1 MRDHEYYQ
9 ELMSRLL
16 DEGLTAR
23 EERELKEHVRSCSEC
38 AKLFSVFSAVTVSL
52 REDMAEPPAALSRG
66 VMDRIAADKEE
77 RPRVIHVQRPELER
91 ERPKRRSKRGW
102 TGLAAAACLVLV
114 IGGGAFWFLRDKKT
128 LPLDDAAPEAAMMR
142 AAENAAV
149 AGTGEEEDVPEAISA
164 EGDAADA
171 AMPMTAE
178 AAMAEDIPEAVSV
191 EGDTAEDAAMPM
203 TAEAAMATPA
213 PSPTATPAPEPL
225 TVMDVARRDVGTIS
239 VDNIPAFTALL
250 EGGQVIGGAQGDWEF
265 LFSVTYGDREI
276 SFATDENEKR
286 LVWWDGNTPVTA
298 AHGSLESLRNMIE
311 LSEAPLPQ

>member
-1 MRDHEYYQ
+1 MREHEYYQ

-16 DEGLTAR
+16 DEGLTAK
-23 EERELKEHVRSCSEC
+23 EERELKEHLRACPDC
-38 AKLFSVFSAVTVSL
+38 ARLFSAFSAVTVSL
-52 REDMAEPPAALSRG
+52 REDMAEPPAALSKG
-66 VMDRIAADKEE
+66 IMDRIAADKEE
-77 RPRVIHVQRPELER
+77 RPKVIHVQRPELER
-91 ERPKRRSKRGW
+91 QRPKRRRQKRGW
-102 TGLAAAACLVLV
+102 TGIAAAACLVLV
-114 IGGGAFWFLRDKKT
+114 MVGGAFWFLRDKKT
-128 LPLDDAAPEAAMMR
+128 LPLDNAAPEAAMMR
-142 AAENAAV
+142 AADNVAV
-149 AGTGEEEDVPEAISA
+149 AGAGEAEDMPEAASV
-164 EGDAADA
+164 EADA
-171 AMPMTAE
+171 AK
-178 AAMAEDIPEAVSV
+178 
-191 EGDTAEDAAMPM
+191 DAAMPM

-250 EGGQVIGGAQGDWEF
+250 EGGEVIGGAQGDWQF

-298 AHGSLESLRNMIE
+298 AHGSLETLRDMIE

>member
-16 DEGLTAR
+16 DEGVTA
-23 EERELKEHVRSCSEC
+23 EEEKDLKDHLRACPAC
-38 AKLFSVFSAVTVSL
+38 AALFSALSAVTVSL
-52 REDMAEPPAALSRG
+52 REEDMAQPPAELSQG
-66 VMDRIAADKEE
+66 VMARIAAEKAAG
-77 RPRVIHVQRPELER
+77 PKVIHVQRPELER
-91 ERPKRRSKRGW
+91 ERRKRRQRRGW

-114 IGGGAFWFLRDKKT
+114 IGGGAFWFLRDKKSLST
-128 LPLDDAAPEAAMMR
+128 DGAAPEAAMMR
-142 AAENAAV
+142 AADNAPV
-149 AGTGEEEDVPEAISA
+149 AGTGEAEDVPEAASIES
-164 EGDAADA
+164 D
-171 AMPMTAE
+171 M
-178 AAMAEDIPEAVSV
+178 
-191 EGDTAEDAAMPM
+191 AEDAAMPM

-225 TVMDVARRDVGTIS
+225 TVMDVARRDVGTIAAE
-239 VDNIPAFTALL
+239 DIPAFTALL
-250 EGGQVIGGAQGDWEF
+250 EGGEVIGGAQGDWEF

-298 AHGSLESLRNMIE
+298 AHGSLDTLRDMIE

>member
-178 AAMAEDIPEAVSV
+178 AAMA
-191 EGDTAEDAAMPM
+191 
-203 TAEAAMATPA
+203 TPA

>member
-1 MRDHEYYQ
+1 MREHEYYQ

-16 DEGLTAR
+16 DEGLTAK
-23 EERELKEHVRSCSEC
+23 EERELKEHLRACPDC
-38 AKLFSVFSAVTVSL
+38 ARLFSAFSAVTVSL
-52 REDMAEPPAALSRG
+52 REDMAEPPAALSKG
-66 VMDRIAADKEE
+66 IMDRIAADKEE
-77 RPRVIHVQRPELER
+77 RPKVIHVQRPELER
-91 ERPKRRSKRGW
+91 QRPKRRRQKRGW
-102 TGLAAAACLVLV
+102 TGIAAAACLVLV

-128 LPLDDAAPEAAMMR
+128 LPLDNAAPEAAMMR
-142 AAENAAV
+142 AADNVAV
-149 AGTGEEEDVPEAISA
+149 AGAGEAEDMPEAASV
-164 EGDAADA
+164 EADA
-171 AMPMTAE
+171 AK
-178 AAMAEDIPEAVSV
+178 
-191 EGDTAEDAAMPM
+191 DAAMPM

-250 EGGQVIGGAQGDWEF
+250 EGGEVIGGAQGDWQF

-298 AHGSLESLRNMIE
+298 AHGSLETLRDMIE

>member
-16 DEGLTAR
+16 DEGLTAK
-23 EERELKEHVRSCSEC
+23 EERELKEHVRACPEC
-38 AKLFSVFSAVTVSL
+38 AKLFSAFSAVTVSL
-52 REDMAEPPAALSRG
+52 REDMAEPPAELSRG

-77 RPRVIHVQRPELER
+77 RPKVIHVQRPELER
-91 ERPKRRSKRGW
+91 ERPKRRQRRGW

-114 IGGGAFWFLRDKKT
+114 IGGGAFWFLRDKKSLST
-128 LPLDDAAPEAAMMR
+128 DGAAPEAAMMR
-142 AAENAAV
+142 AADNAPV
-149 AGTGEEEDVPEAISA
+149 AGTGEAEDVPEAASIES
-164 EGDAADA
+164 D
-171 AMPMTAE
+171 M
-178 AAMAEDIPEAVSV
+178 
-191 EGDTAEDAAMPM
+191 AEDAAMPM

-225 TVMDVARRDVGTIS
+225 TVMDVARRDVGTIAAE
-239 VDNIPAFTALL
+239 DIPAFTALL
-250 EGGQVIGGAQGDWEF
+250 EGGEVIGGAQGDWEF

-298 AHGSLESLRNMIE
+298 AHGSLDTLRDMIE

>member
-1 MRDHEYYQ
+1 MREHEYYQ

-16 DEGLTAR
+16 DEGLTAK
-23 EERELKEHVRSCSEC
+23 EERELKEHVRACPDC
-38 AKLFSVFSAVTVSL
+38 AKLFSAFSAVTVSL
-52 REDMAEPPAALSRG
+52 REDMAEPPAELSKG

-77 RPRVIHVQRPELER
+77 RPKVIHVQRPELER
-91 ERPKRRSKRGW
+91 QRPKRRQRRGW
-102 TGLAAAACLVLV
+102 TGVAAAACLVLV

-128 LPLDDAAPEAAMMR
+128 LPLDNAAPEAAMMR
-142 AAENAAV
+142 AADNVAV
-149 AGTGEEEDVPEAISA
+149 AGAGEAEDMPEAASV
-164 EGDAADA
+164 EADA
-171 AMPMTAE
+171 AK
-178 AAMAEDIPEAVSV
+178 
-191 EGDTAEDAAMPM
+191 DAAMPM

-250 EGGQVIGGAQGDWEF
+250 EGGEVIGGAQGDWQF

-298 AHGSLESLRNMIE
+298 AHGSLETLRDMIE

>member
-1 MRDHEYYQ
+1 MREHEYYQ

-16 DEGLTAR
+16 DEGLTAK
-23 EERELKEHVRSCSEC
+23 EERELKEHLRACPDC
-38 AKLFSVFSAVTVSL
+38 ARLFSAFSAVTVSL
-52 REDMAEPPAALSRG
+52 REDMAEPPAALSKG
-66 VMDRIAADKEE
+66 IMDRIAADKEE
-77 RPRVIHVQRPELER
+77 RPKVIHVQRPELER
-91 ERPKRRSKRGW
+91 QRPKRRRQKRGW
-102 TGLAAAACLVLV
+102 TGIAAAACLVLV
-114 IGGGAFWFLRDKKT
+114 MVGGAFWFLRDKKT
-128 LPLDDAAPEAAMMR
+128 LPLDNAAPEAAMMR

-149 AGTGEEEDVPEAISA
+149 AGAGEAEDVPEAASI
-164 EGDAADA
+164 EADA
-171 AMPMTAE
+171 
-178 AAMAEDIPEAVSV
+178 
-191 EGDTAEDAAMPM
+191 AEDAAMPM

-213 PSPTATPAPEPL
+213 PSPTATPVPEPL